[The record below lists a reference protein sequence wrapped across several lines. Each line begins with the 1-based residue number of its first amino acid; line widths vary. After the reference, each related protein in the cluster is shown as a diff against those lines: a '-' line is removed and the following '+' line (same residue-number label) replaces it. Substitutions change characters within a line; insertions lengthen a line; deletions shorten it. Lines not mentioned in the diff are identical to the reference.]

1 VARPAFLGRSNAD
14 AFLLDDVACAYH
26 GRPAY
31 PEALIDAL
39 LERLPAGAPRVLEL
53 GCGTG
58 ELSRR
63 LALRVE
69 RVQRVDAVDVS
80 QEMLR
85 VGGSEPGGVAETLH
99 WHCAPGE
106 DFVPPEPPGLVVT
119 ADSIHWMEWERLFP
133 RLVPRLAPR
142 ARLAVVSRDFEQP
155 WQEELTAQ
163 IVRFSVIEDWEPFD
177 AVTGL
182 VDQGYLELE
191 ERVRIAARPVTQS
204 LAGYLDQLHSMA
216 SLARPRLGERSAEFD
231 REVCSLLEPWL
242 DARGELRYAVGASVA
257 FGIPRA
263 TRGLAG

>member
-1 VARPAFLGRSNAD
+1 VNAD
-14 AFLLDDVACAYH
+14 AFLLDDVAGAYH
-26 GRPAY
+26 GRREY
-31 PEALIDAL
+31 PPALIDAL
-39 LERLPAGAPRVLEL
+39 IERLPAGAPCVLEL

-58 ELSRR
+58 ELARR
-63 LALRVE
+63 LAARVE
-69 RVQRVDAVDVS
+69 QVQRVDAVDVS

-85 VGGSEPGGVAETLH
+85 VGASAPDGAAETLH
-99 WHCAPGE
+99 WHRAPGE
-106 DFVPPEPPGLVVT
+106 DFAPPEPPGLVVT
-119 ADSIHWMEWERLFP
+119 ADSIHWMDWERLFP
-133 RLVPRLAPR
+133 RLVPCLAPG

-177 AVTGL
+177 AVASL

-191 ERVRIAARPVTQS
+191 ERIRIPARPVTQS

-242 DARGELRYAVGASVA
+242 DAREELTYAVGATVA

-263 TRGLAG
+263 TRSVAG